1 MVCHRYQEYSP
12 NKKLTYMIQN
22 QSKDSSPNHVHFH
35 HPRLADLFEDFNRPY
50 TSIFT
55 SNTGAGTGASASNP
69 TTTTASSMINNPSAN
84 PSSTNPATINSFL
97 PVEDIYVPP
106 QHQPV
111 NPEDEDDVVPDQHA
125 VFGITRAMDAR
136 REVVWRDLAL
146 EELMRGAR
154 LAERSGG
161 AGIIVGAGGRVS
173 GGGSGGIRRGGMG
186 VGGVGG
192 VGVGGSGVR
201 RVMCLR

>member
-1 MVCHRYQEYSP
+1 
-12 NKKLTYMIQN
+12 MIQN
-22 QSKDSSPNHVHFH
+22 QSKDSSPNHIHFH

-50 TSIFT
+50 TSIFP
-55 SNTGAGTGASASNP
+55 SNTGAGAGASSSNP
-69 TTTTASSMINNPSAN
+69 ATNTASTIINNPSTN
-84 PSSTNPATINSFL
+84 PSSTTPATINSFL
-97 PVEDIYVPP
+97 PVEDIYVAP

-125 VFGITRAMDAR
+125 VFGITRAMDSR

-154 LAERSGG
+154 LAERSRG
-161 AGIIVGAGGRVS
+161 AGIIVGAGGGV
-173 GGGSGGIRRGGMG
+173 GGAGSGGIRRGGL
-186 VGGVGG
+186 VVSGVGG
-192 VGVGGSGVR
+192 VGVGGSGGAR

>member
-1 MVCHRYQEYSP
+1 MNQDEHDPDKQ
-12 NKKLTYMIQN
+12 LTCPIQN
-22 QSKDSSPNHVHFH
+22 QSKDSSPNHIHFH

-50 TSIFT
+50 TSIFP
-55 SNTGAGTGASASNP
+55 SNASTGTGASSLNTHNP
-69 TTTTASSMINNPSAN
+69 AATTASTTINNPSTN
-84 PSSTNPATINSFL
+84 SSSTNPAAINSFL
-97 PVEDIYVPP
+97 PVEDIYLSP

-136 REVVWRDLAL
+136 REVVWRDLGL

-161 AGIIVGAGGRVS
+161 AGVIVGAGGGV
-173 GGGSGGIRRGGMG
+173 GGTGTGGIRRGGAG
-186 VGGVGG
+186 VGAAGAGG
-192 VGVGGSGVR
+192 GGIR